1 MEENAQAAVSNAQCS
16 ARWAIHID
24 SQQGETVRGGGGQPI
39 GFPVLAVRIGLAP
52 AKGNKRIF
60 RFDGGVFGES
70 IGKHARSAVA
80 MAPLPF
86 NNAVEVE
93 MIVEV
98 E

>member
-1 MEENAQAAVSNAQCS
+1 
-16 ARWAIHID
+16 
-24 SQQGETVRGGGGQPI
+24 VR
-39 GFPVLAVRIGLAP
+39 VGLAP